1 MWKDESK
8 ENHKNVRHHDY
19 CIGKASNRVPFVI
32 QVIIFTTCLGCLVLM
47 QVFACVVWISI
58 EISPA
63 VTDCCIFVSRAHLET
78 LNTVRSALDRSA
90 LTLYVVE
97 LWVQGRFM
105 ERDVNAMIVCFKQ
118 TDTTCMYCTSL
129 PTHHQ

>member
-1 MWKDESK
+1 
-8 ENHKNVRHHDY
+8 
-19 CIGKASNRVPFVI
+19 
-32 QVIIFTTCLGCLVLM
+32 M
-47 QVFACVVWISI
+47 QVFECVVWISI

-63 VTDCCIFVSRAHLET
+63 VTDCCILVSRAHVET
-78 LNTVRSALDRSA
+78 LNTVLCALDRSA

-97 LWVQGRFM
+97 VLHCRLLWVLGRFM

-118 TDTTCMYCTSL
+118 TDSTSMYCTSL